1 MRKSEFLPILSGVAL
16 VAAAIVAISIKT
28 LPVMRIDVVRTESVT
43 MTPGIRRILSRS
55 IGLCYPSISKISII
69 NELDSLPY
77 IASPSLS
84 YSGGELVL
92 SAEPVS
98 GTILMNENSAVF
110 FNDGE
115 ISRISA
121 EDAASLFGVYPI
133 VALPPAMD
141 VYGGVGTFLSEV
153 ATELSSVSPSCLI
166 TWSDFNNN
174 NGNGPD
180 ELRIALPELNSALIL
195 RDPASAG
202 RICESIGIIEEENR
216 DKPGSSV
223 FAPPSEYELY
233 SDRLVRIK
241 G

>member
-1 MRKSEFLPILSGVAL
+1 MKKSEFLPILSGVAL

-28 LPVMRIDVVRTESVT
+28 LPVMRIDAVRTESVT

-110 FNDGE
+110 FYDGE

-121 EDAASLFGVYPI
+121 EDAASLSVFIRLLHCRRLWMYMEGW
-133 VALPPAMD
+133 
-141 VYGGVGTFLSEV
+141 
-153 ATELSSVSPSCLI
+153 ELSFQKSPQS
-166 TWSDFNNN
+166 FH
-174 NGNGPD
+174 P
-180 ELRIALPELNSALIL
+180 
-195 RDPASAG
+195 
-202 RICESIGIIEEENR
+202 
-216 DKPGSSV
+216 
-223 FAPPSEYELY
+223 FPPLA
-233 SDRLVRIK
+233 
-241 G
+241 